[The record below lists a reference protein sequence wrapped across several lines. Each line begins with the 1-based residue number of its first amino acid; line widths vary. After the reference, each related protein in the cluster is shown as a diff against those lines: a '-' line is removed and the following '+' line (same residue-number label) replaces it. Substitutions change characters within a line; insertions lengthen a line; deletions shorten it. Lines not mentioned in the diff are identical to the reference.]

1 MVLPPEFHVQLPG
14 LHFYRNMCKLK
25 LIISPKFLACFLIF
39 CPHPFGSLQKAQSVL
54 VLSDSFFLTATSN
67 LSANSILA
75 FTISVQDMSSP
86 LDDNNSCNWPLPTSA
101 SWPCSGFSLLINVNL
116 ILPHPYNT
124 YNDFV
129 FSVTPDLLSRAVV
142 LSPNLP
148 AAFSSLFLATFHY
161 LVLSIPTCVK
171 LSANS
176 GTQKLCPYVF
186 YSLVLMLP
194 VTSSMK
200 AFWKTSSKINFL

>member
-1 MVLPPEFHVQLPG
+1 
-14 LHFYRNMCKLK
+14 
-25 LIISPKFLACFLIF
+25 
-39 CPHPFGSLQKAQSVL
+39 
-54 VLSDSFFLTATSN
+54 
-67 LSANSILA
+67 
-75 FTISVQDMSSP
+75 MSSP

-200 AFWKTSSKINFL
+200 AFWKTSSKINFLWFCLLFYFQSKILFNNLESWLCLFGFCMLHPFGCEL

>member
-39 CPHPFGSLQKAQSVL
+39 CPHPFDSLQKAQSVL

-148 AAFSSLFLATFHY
+148 AAFSSLFLATFHI
-161 LVLSIPTCVK
+161 LFFPFPPVSSSLLTQGLRSSVPMFSI
-171 LSANS
+171 LW
-176 GTQKLCPYVF
+176 F
-186 YSLVLMLP
+186 
-194 VTSSMK
+194 
-200 AFWKTSSKINFL
+200 

>member
-1 MVLPPEFHVQLPG
+1 
-14 LHFYRNMCKLK
+14 
-25 LIISPKFLACFLIF
+25 
-39 CPHPFGSLQKAQSVL
+39 
-54 VLSDSFFLTATSN
+54 
-67 LSANSILA
+67 
-75 FTISVQDMSSP
+75 MSSP

-200 AFWKTSSKINFL
+200 AFWKTSSKINFLWFYLLFYFQSKILFNNLESWLCLFGFCMLHPFGCEL